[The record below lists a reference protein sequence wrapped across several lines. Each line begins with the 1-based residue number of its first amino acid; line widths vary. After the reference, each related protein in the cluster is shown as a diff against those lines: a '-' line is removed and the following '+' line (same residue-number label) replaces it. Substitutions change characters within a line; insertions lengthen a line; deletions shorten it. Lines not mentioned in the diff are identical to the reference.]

1 MLAADKEAVR
11 RIAAAACVAA
21 IEARENAVAIGAL
34 AGNTAESKRSA
45 GDPILQGCGL
55 RMSRRFAE
63 AEQGKKNRETAR
75 GCKPEHSNNRR
86 KACELYPPDIMNAS
100 IATPFFP

>member
-34 AGNTAESKRSA
+34 AGNTAEAERSA

-63 AEQGKKNRETAR
+63 AEQGQKTAR
-75 GCKPEHSNNRR
+75 PQEGVSLNIQITVEKLANYTHQTS
-86 KACELYPPDIMNAS
+86 
-100 IATPFFP
+100 